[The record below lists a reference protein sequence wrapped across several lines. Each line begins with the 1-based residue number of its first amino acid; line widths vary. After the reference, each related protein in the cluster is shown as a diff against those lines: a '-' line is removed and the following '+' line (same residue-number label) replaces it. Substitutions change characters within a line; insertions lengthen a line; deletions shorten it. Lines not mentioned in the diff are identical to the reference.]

1 MPRWHLA
8 CNQCDAG
15 AWVGPSATGL
25 EGWCESCQSA
35 HGLPPGA
42 GADAACPDCGIRL
55 STDELRFE
63 EFYGELQNAAAVLAA
78 WDGDPGPLDELLPER
93 PRFLTDLTPPDILP
107 GDPPEIR
114 AALEAVRAG
123 RFAEARH
130 RLEAQAAAPGA
141 EGRAARL
148 WRALGIACERTGET
162 EVAEDCFTR
171 ALGSGAAGA
180 EEWRLRLARGCLRA
194 RRGDSEGA
202 RADFAGAGDGREARW
217 NRSALLLLGAVARTP
232 GLPGRDVIE
241 RAHAE
246 AGEPSSYWSD
256 FTVGRL
262 LWTLLVERA
271 RAPVPGAGK
280 LPGAGR
286 DVPGHPDPGPLR
298 EAEGLFEFDTFWDR
312 ALVVHGYATLGMK
325 REASTSA
332 SALAG
337 NLLGVLARE
346 PFLRS
351 PPAAPLAAAVLR
363 AAQATADQEPGAAL
377 REVRALMG
385 RGDVRRYRVPCARCG
400 RGSIGVDGVEEDE
413 TGE

>member
-8 CNQCDAG
+8 CDQCDAA

-25 EGWCESCQSA
+25 DGWCESCQSA
-35 HGLPPGA
+35 YGLPPGA
-42 GADAACPDCGIRL
+42 GADAACPDCGLRL

-93 PRFLTDLTPPDILP
+93 PRFLTDLTPPDLLP
-107 GDPPEIR
+107 GDPPEVR
-114 AALEAVRAG
+114 AALEAVRTG

-130 RLEAQAAAPGA
+130 RLETQAAAPGG

-148 WRALGIACERTGET
+148 WRALGIASERTGGP

-180 EEWRLRLARGCLRA
+180 DEQRLRLARGCLRA
-194 RRGDSEGA
+194 RRGDFEGA
-202 RADFAGAGDGREARW
+202 RVDLAEAGDGREARW
-217 NRSALLLLGAVARTP
+217 NRAALLLLGAMARTP

-241 RAHAE
+241 SARAE
-246 AGEPSSYWSD
+246 AGEPSSHWCD

-262 LWTLLVERA
+262 LWTLLVERT
-271 RAPVPGAGK
+271 RAP
-280 LPGAGR
+280 GR
-286 DVPGHPDPGPLR
+286 PDPDALR
-298 EAEGLFEFDTFWDR
+298 QAEGLFEFDTFWDR

-325 REASTSA
+325 REASASA

-363 AAQATADQEPGAAL
+363 AAQAAAGQEPGVAL

-413 TGE
+413 AGE